1 MYTNLLFDHTFIYLF
16 RKRALVHH
24 PDRHASAS
32 DAERKE
38 QEKKFKEVGEAYSIL
53 TDPKK
58 RVRYDNG
65 QDLDD
70 MGGHGMHDID
80 PTQVFT
86 SFFDNAGGYSG
97 NPFFQTGGFSGGNF
111 SFQFG

>member
-1 MYTNLLFDHTFIYLF
+1 M
-16 RKRALVHH
+16 HH

-32 DAERKE
+32 EAERKE
-38 QEKKFKEVGEAYSIL
+38 QEKKFKEVGEAYSVL
-53 TDPKK
+53 ADPKK

-65 QDLDD
+65 QDLED
-70 MGGHGMHDID
+70 MDGHGMHADID

-97 NPFFQTGGFSGGNF
+97 SSFFQTGFPGGNF